1 MRCGVTSSV
10 ACLALACVMPRAPGV
25 VIPAGY
31 DYFQTD
37 TTLST
42 YIGFDPGTVLPAGFF
57 GSRNGLLSDPVML
70 PTAVPLRGR
79 PIGPIPP
86 GANPNFFA
94 GPISE
99 TARLGAH
106 HVIDPRLL
114 AKNLHDTI
122 VRRKAAADLKADGDS
137 AVIPIEIVALS
148 LESVAPIQIGFGG
161 GVGESFFDIWVTLD
175 PMVPSPEG
183 TMTIT
188 RTSATGGTLTSVLPV
203 NFRAEFYCSD
213 PQVIPSSTFLSG
225 QIVFDGVGFWSTVPS
240 PGAWSLLMIGGAAA
254 SRRRRDAASITA

>member
-1 MRCGVTSSV
+1 MRCGVTSSL
-10 ACLALACVMPRAPGV
+10 ACVALACIMPRAPGV

-31 DYFQTD
+31 DFFQTD
-37 TTLST
+37 ASLST
-42 YIGFDPGTVLPAGFF
+42 YIGFDSGTVLPAGFF
-57 GSRNGLLSDPVML
+57 GTRNGLLSDPVTL
-70 PTAVPLRGR
+70 PTALPLRGR

-86 GANPNFFA
+86 GVNPNFYA

-114 AKNLHDTI
+114 AQNLHDTI
-122 VRRKAAADLKADGDS
+122 VRRKAAAELNADGDS

-148 LESVAPIQIGFGG
+148 LESSSPIEIGFGG
-161 GVGESFFDIWVTLD
+161 GVGGSFFDIWITLD
-175 PMVPSPEG
+175 PMMPSPEG

-188 RTSATGGTLTSVLPV
+188 RTSAAGGILTSLLPV
-203 NFRAEFYCSD
+203 NYRVEFYCSD
-213 PQVIPSSTFLSG
+213 PQVIPASTLLSG

-240 PGAWSLLMIGGAAA
+240 PGAWSLLMIGGASAH
-254 SRRRRDAASITA
+254 RRRRHATSITA